1 MPICLIKPCTLLVEI
16 KTSSDTMEV
25 NLEVSKN
32 QSKKTNNNSNNN
44 KTTKRLTID
53 ISLASAVCNTPVY
66 FPKTFQ
72 SSVPRHTCTAVVT
85 SALFTVA
92 KIQSQPRCLA
102 IEEWIRK
109 MAQMH
114 TVSISTIK
122 RNDTVIFRKMDVME
136 DDYIK

>member
-1 MPICLIKPCTLLVEI
+1 
-16 KTSSDTMEV
+16 MEV
-25 NLEVSKN
+25 NLEVSKK

-72 SSVPRHTCTAVVT
+72 L
-85 SALFTVA
+85 LFTVA
-92 KIQSQPRCLA
+92 KIQNQPRCFA

-109 MAQMH
+109 MAQMY